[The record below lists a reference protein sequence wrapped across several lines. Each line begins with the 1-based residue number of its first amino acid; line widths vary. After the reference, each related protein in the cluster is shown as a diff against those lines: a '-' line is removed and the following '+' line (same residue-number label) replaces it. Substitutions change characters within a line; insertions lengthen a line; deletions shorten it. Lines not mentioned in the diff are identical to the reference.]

1 MMPVVERL
9 EAEMRVVR
17 AAVEA
22 LLADG
27 WQVSVWDGEETTVTR
42 STDADVICA
51 ALRTTDEDTLR
62 CHKPAS
68 DGKEAR
74 NAAVWLVYGNDP
86 WEVICDHSAD
96 LTPVLAPAEAIAD
109 EIEKAAWAAGPAGR

>member
-1 MMPVVERL
+1 MMTVIERL

-17 AAVEA
+17 AVVDA

-27 WQVSVWDGEETTVTR
+27 WLVSVDDGEETTVIR

-51 ALRTTDEDTLR
+51 ALGTTDEDTLR
-62 CHKPAS
+62 CRKPAS

-86 WEVICDHSAD
+86 WEVICDHSAN
-96 LTPVLAPAEAIAD
+96 LTAALAPAEAIAD
-109 EIEKAAWAAGPAGR
+109 EIEKAAGG